1 MRLLSFLFLCMISG
15 VLTAQN
21 IIPIPSQVLLP
32 EKPGFFAWPRNAS
45 ARVEGTEDERI
56 RQIIN
61 NFVGESSKKV
71 PVYKESLVAFY
82 DGKMKAEA
90 YEIEIN
96 ESGIR
101 IRAGSESGFFYATQ
115 TLRQLRMIASTG
127 LVSYPYITIKDE
139 PQFKWRGM
147 HLDVSRHFFTVE
159 EVKKYIDLM
168 AQFKMNVFHWHLVDD
183 QGWRIEIKKYPLL
196 TSVGAWRVNK
206 NNTVW
211 GARPQA
217 RPNETADY
225 GGFYTQEQIR
235 DIVAYAADR
244 SITVVPEIEMPG
256 HSASAIAAYPALS
269 CSKKPQL
276 SLTGGNYEN
285 ISSNY
290 CASSDS
296 VKIFLENVLTE
307 VLALFP
313 SKYIHVGGDEVDK
326 KPWSNCASCKAY
338 CTKNKIPNMLALQ
351 SDFMKHFDK
360 WLSKRNRIMMGW
372 DEILE
377 GGLAPEATV
386 MSWRGVQGGIDAARM
401 GHDVVMTPGKPCYFD
416 HYQAEPEYEPR
427 AIGGLNTVGD
437 VYAFQPIPEDLSPQ
451 ESKHVLGGQ
460 ANLWTEF
467 ITDFKQVQYMLL
479 PRMPALAEA
488 LWSKSENKNRED
500 FLRRLEPFKERWM
513 RDSIPFGPEHRGIRF
528 SVENKDGKAFI
539 RMSGEVTN
547 AKITYN
553 EYGKDPNA
561 SDSIFSE
568 PIPFK
573 NNMEIHCNWIR
584 DDRVLYPKPI
594 IQKFNYHLGVE
605 ANLTWEEKPSK
616 KYPAEGMNSVVNGI
630 KGDLSLSKNWMGA
643 EGTNLSF
650 VLDWSEP
657 RYMSTVELRY
667 FHAPKSWVFLPDS
680 VVVFGSADGNT
691 YKLLATVPVGL
702 LGQPAETKAIRN
714 ATAAFTGQYLRKIRV
729 VTHSIKKCP
738 EGHEAAGEKAWIF
751 VDECVVR

>member
-1 MRLLSFLFLCMISG
+1 MRILLLLLLQPLFLS
-15 VLTAQN
+15 AQSL
-21 IIPIPSQVLLP
+21 IPIPSQISYPDKSGYFV
-32 EKPGFFAWPRNAS
+32 WPRNAS
-45 ARVEGTEDERI
+45 ARVEGTDDPLA
-56 RQIIN
+56 QQVIN
-61 NFVGESSKKV
+61 NFTGELSKKV
-71 PVYKESLVAFY
+71 PVYKEVLVAYF
-82 DGKMKAEA
+82 DGKIKEEA
-90 YEIEIN
+90 YEIHVDEK
-96 ESGIR
+96 GIG
-101 IRAGSESGFFYATQ
+101 IRAGSVSGFFYATQ
-115 TLRQLRMIASTG
+115 TLRQLRTVAPTG
-127 LVSYPYITIKDE
+127 LVSYPYTSIKDE

-147 HLDVSRHFFTVE
+147 HLDVSRHFFSVE

-196 TSVGAWRVNK
+196 TSIGGWRVNK
-206 NNTVW
+206 NDIVW

-217 RPNETADY
+217 RPEEKADY
-225 GGFYTQEQIR
+225 GGFYTQEQIK
-235 DIVAYAADR
+235 DVVAYAAAR

-256 HSASAIAAYPALS
+256 HSASAIAAYPQLS
-269 CSKKPQL
+269 CNKKPQL

-296 VKIFLENVLTE
+296 VKIFLEDVLTE

-326 KPWSNCASCKAY
+326 TSWSNCASCKAY
-338 CTKNKIPNMLALQ
+338 CVKNKIPDMLSLQ

-386 MSWRGVQGGIDAARM
+386 MSWRGMQGGIEAARL

-416 HYQAEPEYEPR
+416 HYQAEPEYEPK

-437 VYAFQPIPEDLSPQ
+437 VYAFQPIPEELSVS
-451 ESKHVLGGQ
+451 ESKHILGGQ

-467 ITDFKQVQYMLL
+467 ITDFKQVQHMLL

-488 LWSKSENKNRED
+488 LWSKNENKNRED
-500 FLRRLEPFKERWM
+500 FLRRLQPYREQWM

-528 SVENKDGKAFI
+528 AVENKDGKAFI

-547 AKITYN
+547 ARITYN
-553 EYGKDPNA
+553 EYGKDPSA
-561 SDSIFSE
+561 TDSVFSN

-573 NNMEIHCNWIR
+573 NNMELRCNWVR

-605 ANLTWEEKPSK
+605 AILTWEQKPSK
-616 KYPAEGMNSVVNGI
+616 KYPAEGLNSVANGI

-643 EGTNLSF
+643 EGTDLSF
-650 VLDWSEP
+650 VLEWTEP
-657 RYMSTVELRY
+657 RFMSTVELSY

-680 VVVFGSADGNT
+680 VEVFGSADGKNF
-691 YKLLATVPVGL
+691 KLLATVPVGTL
-702 LGQPAETKAIRN
+702 SQPTETKAIRDAA
-714 ATAAFTGQYLRKIRV
+714 ATFTGQYLRKIRV
-729 VTHSIKKCP
+729 VTYSIKKCP
-738 EGHEAAGEKAWIF
+738 EGHEAAGEKAWVF
-751 VDECVVR
+751 MDECVVR